1 MKKPEINA
9 DAYRLVAESLF
20 RIRHLLRDG
29 LRAVYGDDWEKGI
42 PEERRG
48 YLKQRRAREA
58 SINWHL
64 IDTSDVLDYAGF
76 LDLYEVIEANPPL
89 QELFASL
96 ANDVNVLRIRF
107 MELDT
112 ILSRIAYVRQV
123 ADTELSFLI
132 SFDERLRKLIAGP
145 RPAAPAAG
153 GKPAKAPEP
162 APRPAARPDA
172 PAPEPP
178 AASPT
183 ARERKGEPAGRRPA
197 SAPEPAAAEDE
208 PAAAAAPAD
217 EIGQALAEKKDRPVL
232 LALYSEITAIADGLY
247 NQSPP
252 PYPTIWEKVRE
263 SEWYHA
269 RFAPLGLKSVSDFYG
284 LVEEARNRLSG
295 GATKTELQDLLKER
309 NYAQILLSLRELFRH
324 QTQVTN

>member
-1 MKKPEINA
+1 MKKTEINA
-9 DAYRLVAESLF
+9 DAYRLVAESLY
-20 RIRHLLRDG
+20 RIRQLLRDG
-29 LRAVYGDDWEKGI
+29 LRAAYGDDWETGI

-64 IDTSDVLDYAGF
+64 IDSSDVLDYAGF
-76 LDLYEVIEANPPL
+76 LDLYEVIEANPQL
-89 QELFASL
+89 QELFTSL
-96 ANDVNVLRIRF
+96 ASDVNVLRIRF

-112 ILSRIAYVRQV
+112 ILSRVAYVRQV

-145 RPAAPAAG
+145 RPVGPAAG
-153 GKPAKAPEP
+153 GKPTKAAE
-162 APRPAARPDA
+162 PAARA
-172 PAPEPP
+172 TFSPEHP
-178 AASPT
+178 AADP
-183 ARERKGEPAGRRPA
+183 
-197 SAPEPAAAEDE
+197 
-208 PAAAAAPAD
+208 PAAAARDRKSEPTGQRVAAAPTSAPDAAAAEPRAAANPAD
-217 EIGQALAEKKDRPVL
+217 DIAQALAEKKDRPVL

-247 NQSPP
+247 NQSTP

-263 SEWYHA
+263 SDWYHA

-284 LVEEARNRLSG
+284 LVDEARNRLAS

-309 NYAQILLSLRELFRH
+309 NYAQVLLALRELFRH